1 MEKRRRLVSRY
12 AEIQMR
18 VRSFT
23 ALFTKEG
30 AAGFFAPKSGQI
42 FTLLYPGLCQFFFFF
57 NVSTGV
63 NWALH
68 LAQHVMLQHMPNPIK

>member
-42 FTLLYPGLCQFFFFF
+42 FTLLYPGLCQFFFF
-57 NVSTGV
+57 
-63 NWALH
+63 
-68 LAQHVMLQHMPNPIK
+68 